1 MVKRQADKQ
10 LTDRN
15 CNDEDLDDTPATGGL
30 ATASPQAISKRQ
42 IRALP
47 KKTGASASMATSK
60 FGAAPSFPSAGKPA
74 SSLFGQ
80 PASQS
85 SNPTPSSNLFGGTS
99 SFGASSKSTAF
110 GTTPSAVSTN
120 PATSTEPQNTQA
132 LTTYYASLRGLNLC
146 VTKAFD
152 GLIKKD
158 AFADLSSAFDHVKQK
173 YSEHRLKI
181 EAELEQSQSSSSSS
195 MNDKAKTFTPV
206 EPSVK
211 SLLSFATNGAT
222 KPSNNGS
229 LFSASAGF
237 GATTSPFAVS
247 TTDTQ
252 KSSPASL
259 SPESPTITKPES
271 PPSSDPASSRSS
283 STANGSTAPGAKA
296 CSRPGAFTM
305 AAPMRPSPLRY
316 ESQDAPAGSPPL
328 ESSENTGKSASSL
341 APIIERSKPESSL
354 SSTATTAN
362 EKAKLTEG
370 NSVGTSPG
378 LFSFSDSKSK
388 TTSLFGAT
396 GTSGTGPSLFGAT
409 GTSGTGPS
417 SFGSSSTPKPFSFG
431 SSTTSSTQNSAAKPP
446 SVGFGFG
453 SGGTGSA
460 SVFGG
465 FGPPKSA
472 VVQSTPPKNGFNP
485 VGFSFGGSP
494 PTSAVSPTKE
504 AEKVTFGFG
513 STTTKNSDST
523 VNNGNDKHNIGV
535 SDNLT
540 EQEGE
545 SEALDSTSSGSKVM
559 ESIKGEEE
567 EETLFETTGRVYA
580 LLDKKQDDG
589 KIAKKWIGWAICTV
603 KLNKHKQTKRC
614 RILARSQV
622 NQGILINFF
631 VNSNLKPM
639 NRENSVEVLGFNPE
653 GTHLQAYRIR
663 PSSTQ
668 VVEDFVTAI
677 QDAVQSSPKT

>member
-85 SNPTPSSNLFGGTS
+85 SNPTPSSNLSGEQVALELAQS
-99 SFGASSKSTAF
+99 RLLLAPLHRRS
-110 GTTPSAVSTN
+110 
-120 PATSTEPQNTQA
+120 

-206 EPSVK
+206 EPS
-211 SLLSFATNGAT
+211 S
-222 KPSNNGS
+222 
-229 LFSASAGF
+229 
-237 GATTSPFAVS
+237 
-247 TTDTQ
+247 
-252 KSSPASL
+252 
-259 SPESPTITKPES
+259 ESPTITKPES

-316 ESQDAPAGSPPL
+316 EQDH
-328 ESSENTGKSASSL
+328 L
-341 APIIERSKPESSL
+341 A
-354 SSTATTAN
+354 
-362 EKAKLTEG
+362 
-370 NSVGTSPG
+370 
-378 LFSFSDSKSK
+378 
-388 TTSLFGAT
+388 FGAT